1 MPLHLIL
8 YSKIFKDYI
17 MKRIIMFK
25 GGVETLEF
33 FSVEIAEY
41 LESKGYEIFWYN
53 LLLSKNSFNELMHYY
68 NNQCNEQLYAIT
80 FNFEGLEGEEGLYN
94 NDGWNFWDYSGVTV
108 INIVVDHPLYYNQF
122 LKALPEHYRQVNIDH
137 MHIDYMKRFFP
148 DVDVY
153 FIPSAGTELNKHRK
167 LIKDYDYLPMC
178 QRPIDVIFTGNY
190 TPKHILRK
198 QLNNMEQDYIDFY
211 ESALER
217 LIMSPDLT
225 IDELSEMCLKEEFP
239 EITDEQLANCMPP
252 MMYVDLSVRF
262 HYRQLVIRMLAD
274 SGIKLNTYGSGYNYI
289 ECNHPENIIMHG
301 GVNSQKCLDMIS
313 QSKISLNVMP
323 WFKNGIH
330 DRIFNSC
337 LNGAVSLSDSSIY
350 IDELFTDR
358 QNIILYDLNMLRD
371 YELSV
376 YDLNITKPLT
386 DYIKEL
392 LADDNKLQAIADN
405 AYSLCHNRHDWKNRA
420 SIIEAL
426 LR

>member
-1 MPLHLIL
+1 
-8 YSKIFKDYI
+8 
-17 MKRIIMFK
+17 
-25 GGVETLEF
+25 
-33 FSVEIAEY
+33 
-41 LESKGYEIFWYN
+41 
-53 LLLSKNSFNELMHYY
+53 
-68 NNQCNEQLYAIT
+68 
-80 FNFEGLEGEEGLYN
+80 
-94 NDGWNFWDYSGVTV
+94 
-108 INIVVDHPLYYNQF
+108 
-122 LKALPEHYRQVNIDH
+122 
-137 MHIDYMKRFFP
+137 
-148 DVDVY
+148 
-153 FIPSAGTELNKHRK
+153 
-167 LIKDYDYLPMC
+167 
-178 QRPIDVIFTGNY
+178 
-190 TPKHILRK
+190 
-198 QLNNMEQDYIDFY
+198 
-211 ESALER
+211 
-217 LIMSPDLT
+217 
-225 IDELSEMCLKEEFP
+225 
-239 EITDEQLANCMPP
+239 

-371 YELSV
+371 YELSG